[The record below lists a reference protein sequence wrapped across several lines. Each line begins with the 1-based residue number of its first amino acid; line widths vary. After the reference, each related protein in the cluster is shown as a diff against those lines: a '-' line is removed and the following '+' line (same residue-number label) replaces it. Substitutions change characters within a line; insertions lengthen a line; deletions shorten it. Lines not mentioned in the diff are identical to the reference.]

1 MATPHVTGLAATLM
15 DHYPDFRGRPAL
27 LRAHLMATAIGHE
40 DSVEMS
46 NLYGLGRASGY
57 LAHWDHPNSAGWQT
71 FKFWGGVNSQ
81 GFQYNDI
88 TVPPNT
94 KRLIVVLTWDEP
106 AASAGASRAVTYDLD
121 LWIDHEA
128 TCGWVGDCGDYQ
140 SVSFVDNVEYI
151 VVENPPAGLY
161 RLKAHPWNA
170 PTFNLRYGMVARIIR
185 GDPTPAMTASLTA
198 PSDPKVGS
206 TFTVTLNVN
215 TPSYVVSGAQVELTS
230 STPPGLTLPR
240 IQHEAPRWRRHGL
253 ARSRG
258 EVTLGNLVPM
268 LGRSATWTYRAD
280 SPGPKT
286 FAVRVWSEN
295 GGEVIATTTV
305 NVVPPLS
312 SADLVQTAMTT
323 NPPAPVRA
331 PGTTFSV
338 TDTVH
343 NAGTARS
350 GPSTTRYYLS
360 LDAVKSA
367 DDTLLT
373 GSHSAHGLDPGAS
386 HSATVTVTIPAA
398 TPPNAY
404 FLIAC
409 ADAQNAVAESNETN
423 NCIATAGATVT
434 VATP

>member
-27 LRAHLMATAIGHE
+27 LRAHMMATAMGHE
-40 DSVEMS
+40 DAVEMS
-46 NLYGLGRASGY
+46 NLYGLGRVSGY

-71 FKFWGGVNSQ
+71 FKFWGGVSSQ

-151 VVENPPAGLY
+151 VVENPPPGLY

-198 PSDPKVGS
+198 PSDPQVGS

-215 TPSYVVSGAQVELTS
+215 TPSYVVSGAYIDLMGG
-230 STPPGLTLPR
+230 TPPGLTLLSFSTSRHDGIDMSYLVRRAEIYPR
-240 IQHEAPRWRRHGL
+240 QSRPAAGPIGHLDLPGGLPRSQDLQRPGVVRERR
-253 ARSRG
+253 RG
-258 EVTLGNLVPM
+258 HRDHDGQ
-268 LGRSATWTYRAD
+268 R
-280 SPGPKT
+280 
-286 FAVRVWSEN
+286 
-295 GGEVIATTTV
+295 
-305 NVVPPLS
+305 
-312 SADLVQTAMTT
+312 
-323 NPPAPVRA
+323 RA
-331 PGTTFSV
+331 PPV
-338 TDTVH
+338 Q
-343 NAGTARS
+343 R
-350 GPSTTRYYLS
+350 
-360 LDAVKSA
+360 
-367 DDTLLT
+367 
-373 GSHSAHGLDPGAS
+373 
-386 HSATVTVTIPAA
+386 
-398 TPPNAY
+398 
-404 FLIAC
+404 
-409 ADAQNAVAESNETN
+409 
-423 NCIATAGATVT
+423 
-434 VATP
+434 